1 MTFEEA
7 YAKIAEKGLL
17 LSHLFEI
24 DPKKVNHN
32 ERWRACISTGQ
43 GGDMWYGTS
52 TDTAADAIEDA
63 LAGYETGDRRA
74 CGPAPDSAKPD
85 EKRKKASKAK
95 PKKPEPE
102 SEQSDEDLDAELA
115 AIL

>member
-7 YAKIAEKGLL
+7 HAKIADKGLL

-24 DPKKVNHN
+24 DPKGVNHN

-52 TDTAADAIEDA
+52 TSDAAAAIEDA

-74 CGPAPDSAKPD
+74 CGPAPGGAKPD
-85 EKRKKASKAK
+85 EKRKKAAKTK
-95 PKKPEPE
+95 PKKPEPATE
-102 SEQSDEDLDAELA
+102 EEDVDAELA